1 MLKKLCLFQIII
13 LTLRH
18 KNKKLV
24 SIMAKIERTY
34 NQEKAKH
41 ILKHNVALLDY
52 SLREL
57 PLDAVLPSRTDK
69 GMNYSVTP
77 TLNSLFNLPFA
88 FPVPFNHL
96 TCGIRLKIPVA
107 GVHEHVRLGVPIP
120 IMGGT

>member
-1 MLKKLCLFQIII
+1 
-13 LTLRH
+13 
-18 KNKKLV
+18 
-24 SIMAKIERTY
+24 MAKIERTY
-34 NQEKAKH
+34 NQEKAKQ

-69 GMNYSVTP
+69 GMNYSFTP

-107 GVHEHVRLGVPIP
+107 GVHEHVCLGVPIP

>member
-1 MLKKLCLFQIII
+1 
-13 LTLRH
+13 
-18 KNKKLV
+18 
-24 SIMAKIERTY
+24 MARIERTY
-34 NQEKAKH
+34 NQEKAKQ

-57 PLDAVLPSRTDK
+57 PLDAVLPSRTGT
-69 GMNYSVTP
+69 GMNYSFTP

-96 TCGIRLKIPVA
+96 TCSIRLKIPVA